1 VAEPDLHKARVLVVD
16 DNEMNR
22 DMLAR
27 RLERIG
33 FNTDTAEDGNSGLDK
48 ILSGEFDLIMLDI
61 MMPDIDGIEVLKR
74 VREFY
79 SKTELPIIMAT
90 AKDEGS

>member
-1 VAEPDLHKARVLVVD
+1 MAEVNLKDARVLVVD

-27 RLERIG
+27 RLAKTG
-33 FNTDTAEDGNSGLDK
+33 MQVDTAEDGNSGLDK
-48 ILSGEFDLIMLDI
+48 ILTGAFDLIMLDI

-74 VREFY
+74 TREFY
-79 SKTELPIIMAT
+79 SK
-90 AKDEGS
+90 S